1 MDSWIFSATDNSVR
15 TVIAMGREVV
25 TEGQH
30 AGEAAATEQF
40 LNTLKRLADRS
51 FVMTTL
57 KLELARIRLAD
68 IRQILAEPVVIELPD
83 QAWRAVGRSRA
94 NVEDALSG

>member
-1 MDSWIFSATDNSVR
+1 
-15 TVIAMGREVV
+15 
-25 TEGQH
+25 
-30 AGEAAATEQF
+30 
-40 LNTLKRLADRS
+40 
-51 FVMTTL
+51 MTTL

-94 NVEDALSG
+94 NIEDALLADVVAYGINTGFGKLA